1 MHMLV
6 DAGSARPKSAA
17 NANGTLFVSLVHI
30 HLSVLKFFLHDFVSC
45 VGACTAS
52 SVCMWL
58 LSVSHFFFC
67 ISPFNSE
74 ICLKGS
80 FIKLKPNERREQY
93 LPPGCAYD
101 V

>member
-1 MHMLV
+1 MGDAGYVRWTENYGEPPVTFYSSQGLPMHMLV

-30 HLSVLKFFLHDFVSC
+30 HLSVLKFFLHDIVSC

-58 LSVSHFFFC
+58 LSVSHFFF
-67 ISPFNSE
+67 
-74 ICLKGS
+74 L
-80 FIKLKPNERREQY
+80 Y
-93 LPPGCAYD
+93 LAI
-101 V
+101 